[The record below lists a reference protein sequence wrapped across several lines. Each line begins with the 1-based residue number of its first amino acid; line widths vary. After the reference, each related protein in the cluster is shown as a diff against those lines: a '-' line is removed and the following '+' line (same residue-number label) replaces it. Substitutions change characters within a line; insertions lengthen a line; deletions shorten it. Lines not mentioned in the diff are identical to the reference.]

1 MRTYVKRAPVKC
13 AWSYVNETPGLVCC
27 SSYSRCLHFSGWQ
40 TCCQSYYRALLIV
53 NYIVLPIWEDRFNVT
68 SIFELSKGKNLGE
81 NENFLM
87 ILFALITSPK
97 VTSHCWETFLT
108 RFWQDPH
115 LRFQNWSHIHSQGK
129 WWQKFQKLQL
139 QKSGP
144 FETILNEM
152 KNLLNPTCS
161 NNFLRVTL
169 YLL

>member
-1 MRTYVKRAPVKC
+1 MPALKLLWNWPLVKRF
-13 AWSYVNETPGLVCC
+13 L
-27 SSYSRCLHFSGWQ
+27 GWLPH
-40 TCCQSYYRALLIV
+40 CQSYYRALLIV

-68 SIFELSKGKNLGE
+68 SIIKLSKGKNLGE
-81 NENFLM
+81 NDNFLM

-97 VTSHCWETFLT
+97 VISYCWETFLT